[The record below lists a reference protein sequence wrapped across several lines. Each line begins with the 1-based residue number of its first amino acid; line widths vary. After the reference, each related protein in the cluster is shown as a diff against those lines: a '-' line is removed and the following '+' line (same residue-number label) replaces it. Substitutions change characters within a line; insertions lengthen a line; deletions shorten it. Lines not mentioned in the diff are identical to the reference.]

1 MRTTVVLA
9 AALLAAAAGVA
20 FGQAAGPV
28 GGTQVAVDG
37 GSYMNITPAT
47 LNALLSKKDFFL
59 VNVHIPYQGEI
70 ALTDAF
76 IPFDQTKASLDKYP
90 PDKSV
95 KIVVYCRSGS
105 MSDIAARELVRQGY
119 TNVFNL
125 DGGMN
130 EWEKQGLPL
139 EHSRAQ

>member
-9 AALLAAAAGVA
+9 AAILAGAAGLA
-20 FGQAAGPV
+20 FGQATGPV

-37 GSYMNITPAT
+37 GSYMNITPVT
-47 LNALLSKKDFFL
+47 LNALLSKKDFFF

-76 IPFDQTKASLDKYP
+76 IPFDKTNSSLNKYP
-90 PDKSV
+90 ADKSS
-95 KIVVYCRSGS
+95 KIVLYCRSGR

-119 TNVFNL
+119 TNVFTL

-130 EWEKQGLPL
+130 DWEKQGLPL
-139 EHSRAQ
+139 NHSTPQ